1 MVKGQPIR
9 DWRKQFEIWRTS
21 GKNVSAWAKEHNIPK
36 TTVYS
41 WKRTVTS
48 EKKIQREEKFVELQD
63 EVPASSLIL
72 ECAGCKIHLTGDFD
86 AALLKKCLVVLRGI
100 GC

>member
-1 MVKGQPIR
+1 MGKGQRIR
-9 DWRKQFEIWRTS
+9 DWRKQFEMWRTS
-21 GKNVSAWAKEHNIPK
+21 GKSVPAWAKEYNIPK

-41 WKRTVTS
+41 WKRRVAS

-86 AALLKKCLVVLRGI
+86 ATLLKRCLMVLRGV